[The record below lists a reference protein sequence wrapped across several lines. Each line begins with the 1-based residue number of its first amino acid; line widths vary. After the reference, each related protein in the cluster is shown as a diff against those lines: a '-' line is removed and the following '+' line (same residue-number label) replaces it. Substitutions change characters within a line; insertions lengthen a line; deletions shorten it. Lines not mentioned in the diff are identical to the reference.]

1 MKTRLSIPVIIQ
13 YLLAIT
19 SLLAAVSC
27 EDKTEFAAKGDPI
40 QISINARTKYSDAL
54 SRDILDNEINV
65 TNYTF
70 LYYVR
75 EEGVLKLKTM
85 KDFLPK
91 DLPASLIIECPG
103 INESNLAILIAN
115 VTTESMI
122 EQGLALNSDIS
133 ALNNITYDVTRFDN
147 DPDDAK
153 KFTWSGYHEVKSDT
167 RVIDFVLN
175 PNVAKLKV
183 TIIDNTSTE
192 SQVVNLRMK
201 QVRNKVRYAQNALY
215 RSGYSDESGVD
226 QNDRGYVY
234 YDMEGM
240 ELSKESGSTYSW
252 YIPHNEPIHIPGK
265 TYSRRSGD
273 VPLGSTYL
281 EIDGLRNID
290 FMCSAYRIYPGVSE
304 GETDYMDLS
313 NYNVIADYQYNITV
327 TIHDDG
333 MEYSGTSGSGWY
345 IPDPGYKNLSVK
357 VKLPGE
363 SNSYIIQPKVQNI
376 SDGKR
381 VWELFPS
388 ERVNDYWG
396 TVKGDAS
403 RTLTK
408 YSKWKVE
415 VIWQDINARALCF
428 CNEYGEKKNVDY
440 YIGEG
445 LNPMYFTL
453 DDDLIKETAA
463 EGKNSTDDIYG
474 NILIGLKLLDD
485 NGNVVL
491 FNDNNKRNLRSDGKS
506 DYLWSWHLWVTDYSP
521 DSAPTNTSHTTL
533 WESGKNVV
541 DYQGYK
547 LWNGSAY
554 SRSYP
559 GNVQHYYH
567 WGNVTWYKADG
578 SASPSDKI
586 WTSGIYKNKWIM
598 DRNLGA
604 QASHN
609 GLVEDPIEGFG
620 MYYQYGRKDP
630 FPYHGAKPAEQDAS
644 YQYSLYEID
653 GSTKVAPWIH
663 TNGKVSMN
671 VGVMNPMLFFD
682 FGPGDENSVEYR
694 SWTTDAN
701 LRPWFSPTTDTNV
714 TNTNGKKTLFDPC
727 PPGWCIPRLDTFDFM
742 NVDNGI
748 YTKGNGYPTHWTVAS
763 VFLYYNTKTTV
774 ANVAPSSKVRNYVK
788 GTIRPYDGATALE
801 INIPI
806 QGYIANYSTQG
817 GLPALQLPINTGAA
831 TGIDIRGYM
840 WCVDPCSTYNHYAS
854 GYGFG
859 ASHENVV
866 PAAYCKLNSSYYLKL
881 PSTQSNGWWIEGAQ
895 GFYKTGF
902 SSSRGQV
909 VRCIQEP

>member
-396 TVKGDAS
+396 
-403 RTLTK
+403 L
-408 YSKWKVE
+408 
-415 VIWQDINARALCF
+415 
-428 CNEYGEKKNVDY
+428 
-440 YIGEG
+440 
-445 LNPMYFTL
+445 
-453 DDDLIKETAA
+453 
-463 EGKNSTDDIYG
+463 
-474 NILIGLKLLDD
+474 
-485 NGNVVL
+485 
-491 FNDNNKRNLRSDGKS
+491 
-506 DYLWSWHLWVTDYSP
+506 
-521 DSAPTNTSHTTL
+521 
-533 WESGKNVV
+533 
-541 DYQGYK
+541 
-547 LWNGSAY
+547 
-554 SRSYP
+554 
-559 GNVQHYYH
+559 
-567 WGNVTWYKADG
+567 
-578 SASPSDKI
+578 
-586 WTSGIYKNKWIM
+586 
-598 DRNLGA
+598 
-604 QASHN
+604 
-609 GLVEDPIEGFG
+609 
-620 MYYQYGRKDP
+620 
-630 FPYHGAKPAEQDAS
+630 
-644 YQYSLYEID
+644 
-653 GSTKVAPWIH
+653 
-663 TNGKVSMN
+663 
-671 VGVMNPMLFFD
+671 
-682 FGPGDENSVEYR
+682 
-694 SWTTDAN
+694 
-701 LRPWFSPTTDTNV
+701 
-714 TNTNGKKTLFDPC
+714 
-727 PPGWCIPRLDTFDFM
+727 
-742 NVDNGI
+742 
-748 YTKGNGYPTHWTVAS
+748 
-763 VFLYYNTKTTV
+763 
-774 ANVAPSSKVRNYVK
+774 
-788 GTIRPYDGATALE
+788 
-801 INIPI
+801 
-806 QGYIANYSTQG
+806 
-817 GLPALQLPINTGAA
+817 
-831 TGIDIRGYM
+831 
-840 WCVDPCSTYNHYAS
+840 
-854 GYGFG
+854 
-859 ASHENVV
+859 
-866 PAAYCKLNSSYYLKL
+866 
-881 PSTQSNGWWIEGAQ
+881 
-895 GFYKTGF
+895 
-902 SSSRGQV
+902 
-909 VRCIQEP
+909 